1 MTDLGTPF
9 GLRDGRIVAPGDVQS
24 GAACGCVCPGCGG
37 LLVAKKGSIKRWHFS
52 HLNAEP
58 HDSCAESAIHAAA
71 KQVLLEHGELM
82 VPEFSI
88 DISAR
93 ALDGRKVYEH
103 EVLSPVRRI
112 RFDRT
117 VPEETIGDIRPDVV
131 GYRGERRLLV
141 EMYFRHRVDLEKRE
155 KLVRLGI
162 PAIEIDLSDL
172 EVGIGFDAV
181 KERVVTAIVE
191 KEWLVYPR
199 SGEHLAYLEEKLQA
213 RVDAANDAHRC
224 KLERRK
230 VEREKLAALTKSQQI
245 SSAGFDI
252 AFSLWTPDEQ
262 NAWLRDQLG
271 LTTEVPAFLSRQSYP
286 ATVIKASPFLFQAS
300 IFEKF
305 IYRSAQ
311 GTRLIVKPIYQCLR
325 QRFNLSLH
333 EGDAHRLAITLYL
346 EYLVRARFLHRG
358 GHSEMQGPYY
368 VEHSEVSLP
377 LWCHPDTQYDG
388 QPVLSAQS
396 LGKGPRRRWASR
408 WPRWRAVMDEAHKIL
423 PRSPH
428 RELFLEALEGI
439 GAFTPP
445 PSPHHWA
452 EPLLKQGIELEAC
465 FGLLSTFGL
474 ISDP

>member
-1 MTDLGTPF
+1 MADLGTPF
-9 GLRDGRIVAPGDVQS
+9 GLREGKIVAPGDVPS
-24 GAACGCVCPGCGG
+24 GAACGCICPGCSGP
-37 LLVAKKGSIKRWHFS
+37 LVAKKGSIKRWHFS

-71 KQVLLEHGELM
+71 KQVLLEQGEFM
-82 VPEFSI
+82 APEFSVGVT
-88 DISAR
+88 AK
-93 ALDGRKVYEH
+93 ALDGRELYEY

-131 GYRGERRLLV
+131 GYRSDRRLLV

-199 SGEHLAYLEEKLQA
+199 HAEHLAYLEEKLQA
-213 RVDAANDAHRC
+213 RVDAANDAHPRE
-224 KLERRK
+224 LERRK
-230 VEREKLAALTKSQQI
+230 AERERLSALTKAQQA

-252 AFSLWTPDEQ
+252 AFSLWKPEEQ
-262 NAWLRDQLG
+262 DAWLRDQLG
-271 LTTEVPAFLSRQSYP
+271 LTSEIPAFLSRQSYP
-286 ATVIKASPFLFQAS
+286 ATVIQATPFLVQAS
-300 IFEKF
+300 LFEKF
-305 IYRSAQ
+305 IFRSAP
-311 GTRLIVKPIYQCLR
+311 GTRLTVKPIYQCLR
-325 QRFNLSLH
+325 QRFGLSLH

-346 EYLVRARFLHRG
+346 EYLVRARFLHRAS
-358 GHSEMQGPYY
+358 SEVQGPYY

-377 LWCHPDTQYDG
+377 LWSHPETQYDG
-388 QPVLSAQS
+388 QPLLSAQA
-396 LGKGPRRRWASR
+396 LGNGPRRRWPAR
-408 WPRWRAVMDEAHKIL
+408 WPRWRAVMDEAHKVL
-423 PRSPH
+423 AGSPH

-439 GAFTPP
+439 GALNPP

-452 EPLLKQGIELEAC
+452 GPLLKQGVELESC
-465 FGLLSTFGL
+465 FLLLSTLGL
-474 ISDP
+474 ISDF